1 MDQKVTSLFLKIPRE
16 GERGGHL
23 SLIFFLFYAGFPL
36 ILSTHK
42 KLGFRNVPHHFQIAL
57 LLAVE
62 SLTTFTSCG
71 QLTQLFST

>member
-1 MDQKVTSLFLKIPRE
+1 MNIELAPDVQLRMKHPVSGFNEIALAPLRKEKESPSL
-16 GERGGHL
+16 
-23 SLIFFLFYAGFPL
+23 
-36 ILSTHK
+36 T
-42 KLGFRNVPHHFQIAL
+42 HFQIAL